1 MKRTNGPFQLEQTVP
16 GAFFFQGLAGGILAG
31 FILIVAVTLSDDN
44 PHWNWLI
51 FFTPF
56 YMVMVG
62 TIGVLQATLIWGTHR
77 LTRIQIRV
85 PARVAITI
93 FCVGLITFLIALKQE
108 DVNKMNFAI
117 GGGVAFLA
125 FLPVALLVGSNIK
138 PWELFTFGSIATG
151 ENANRSGSKSV
162 LATFGT
168 LPLRFMSIL
177 ALFFWILTNAC
188 ERVQTDVYDVRWGR
202 AYAFPPIDI
211 SMALILGIPVIYL
224 LFSIYVSF
232 RSPRKLVLLIIGLA
246 INIPLVFIAFYPY
259 VTYFEGNWWSEAFY
273 MIKRSCIWFLIAW
286 GLFLAARLS
295 VRLNKFVEEDPVNA
309 LQSELR
315 NQNHHCLGARF
326 LEWQSVMLSR
336 SER

>member
-1 MKRTNGPFQLEQTVP
+1 MKTTNRPFQLEQTVP

-31 FILIVAVTLSDDN
+31 FMLIVGLTLSDDN
-44 PHWNWLI
+44 PHWAWLI

-62 TIGVLQATLIWGTHR
+62 TIGVLQATLIWGTYR
-77 LTRIQIRV
+77 LTRIQLRA

-93 FCVGLITFLIALKQE
+93 FCIGLIAFLIALKTE
-108 DVNKMNFAI
+108 NVNKMNFAI
-117 GGGVAFLA
+117 GAGVAFLA
-125 FLPVALLVGSNIK
+125 FLPVALLVGSSIK

-151 ENANRSGSKSV
+151 KNARRSGSKSV

-188 ERVQTDVYDVRWGR
+188 ERVRTDVYDPNWGL
-202 AYAFPPIDI
+202 AYAFPAIDI

-232 RSPRKLVLLIIGLA
+232 RSPRKIVLLIIGLA
-246 INIPLVFIAFYPY
+246 INIPLVFIALYSNAIY
-259 VTYFEGNWWSEAFY
+259 IEGNWWSEAFY

-286 GLFLAARLS
+286 GLFLASRLS
-295 VRLNKFVEEDPVNA
+295 VRLNNIVEAVPVNA

-315 NQNHHCLGARF
+315 NQNHHCLGSRF